1 LIATLLVTVVPN
13 VPATLD
19 ATSALCVV
27 LLCALPLAH
36 AGLAILNTGL
46 GRSRSAA
53 QSLLGSLCVVAVA
66 AIAWF
71 FLGFSIQGYPGG
83 PLHSFAAGSASWD
96 WLANCSPFFRGIQWN
111 DARPASVAAFQ
122 IFAVGLAA
130 LIPWGSGAD
139 RWRLGAG
146 CAAAA
151 VLAALIY
158 PLFGHWV
165 WGDGWLAQLGANF
178 HLGSG
183 FADPGG
189 AGAIHALGGFT
200 ALALVWIVG
209 SRRGKFPRQ
218 GPPAAIPAHN
228 IVYVLFGCMLA
239 FAGWLAFNTLGAFLF
254 AGIAGPTLMLVPV
267 NTLLCASGAV
277 LAALLVAR
285 IRFGKPDA
293 SICANGWV
301 AGLVVSSAVAALVS
315 PAAALFSGIVAGATL
330 PLTVE
335 FLELRCGIDDPSGAI
350 AVHGVSGIWGLFALG
365 LLSRLP
371 AGQTV
376 AQLVGIG
383 TLLGLVFP
391 LAYGAYWLLNRV
403 VPFRTDREGERIGM
417 DLHELGA
424 GAYPEFAIHNDEFIP
439 R

>member
-1 LIATLLVTVVPN
+1 M
-13 VPATLD
+13 D
-19 ATSALCVV
+19 ATAILCVV
-27 LLCALPLAH
+27 LLCVQPLAH

-53 QSLLGSLCVVAVA
+53 QSLLGSLCIVAVA

-71 FLGFSIQGYPGG
+71 FVGFSLASYPGG
-83 PLHSFAAGSASWD
+83 PSHVFRAGAATWD
-96 WLANCSPFFRGIQWN
+96 WVGNSSPFFRAVRWS
-111 DARPASVAAFQ
+111 DARAASAAAFQ

-146 CAAAA
+146 CASAA
-151 VLAALIY
+151 VLAALSY

-165 WGDGWLAQLGANF
+165 WGGGWLAQLGVQF
-178 HLGSG
+178 HLGAG
-183 FADPGG
+183 FIDPGG
-189 AGAIHALGGFT
+189 GGTIHALGGLT
-200 ALALVWIVG
+200 ALAVVWILG

-218 GPPAAIPAHN
+218 GPPAAIPAHH
-228 IVYVLFGCMLA
+228 IIYVLFGCMLA
-239 FAGWLAFNTLGAFLF
+239 FAGWLAFNTLGAVLF
-254 AGIAGPTLMLVPV
+254 AGIAGPALMLVPV

-315 PAAALFSGIVAGATL
+315 PAAALCSGIVAGATL

-335 FLELRCGIDDPSGAI
+335 FLELRCGVDDPSGAI
-350 AVHGVSGIWGLFALG
+350 VVHGISGIWGLFAVG
-365 LLSRLP
+365 LLSHLP
-371 AGQTV
+371 AGQTA

-383 TLLGLVFP
+383 TLLGLIFP
-391 LAYGAYWLLNRV
+391 LIYGCYSLLNRV
-403 VPFRTDREGERIGM
+403 IPFRTDKEGERVGM